1 MTITLEPEVEAMVR
15 KKVQD
20 GLYGDAQ
27 AVIRKA
33 LSLLDERDKLRQLR
47 AKLQIAQD
55 QLDRGEGRPFTPELF
70 EELKQNALRKA
81 AAGHT
86 PNPDVCP

>member
-1 MTITLEPEVEAMVR
+1 MGYPPVTDACGRMALMTITLEPEVEAMVR

-27 AVIRKA
+27 AIIRKA

-47 AKLQIAQD
+47 AKLQIA
-55 QLDRGEGRPFTPELF
+55 
-70 EELKQNALRKA
+70 
-81 AAGHT
+81 
-86 PNPDVCP
+86 